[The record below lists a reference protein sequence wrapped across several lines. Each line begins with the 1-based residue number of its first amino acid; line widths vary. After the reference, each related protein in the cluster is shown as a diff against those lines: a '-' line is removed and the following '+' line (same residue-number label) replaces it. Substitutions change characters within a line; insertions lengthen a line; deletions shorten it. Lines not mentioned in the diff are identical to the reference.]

1 MRGACSL
8 VFALVVVVAAC
19 EPGAPPGAPATAPAG
34 AAARAPLPAQPP
46 PRATVRVG
54 YAPVYSLA
62 PTFIAQDKG
71 YFDAENLDV
80 QMEVIAS
87 GPEGFAATAAGHLE
101 ITTTSVAAAVLNAWA
116 TSVDIRMF
124 SAEQAYLADGPA
136 GTALVVRKE
145 LKDSG
150 QVTRVADLRGR
161 KVAINALGTATEWS
175 ADAALRTGGLTVAD
189 VELSPMN
196 FPDVIPALGNGAVD
210 AALAIEP
217 TATGS
222 VANGVG
228 EFLTTDFALG
238 AQITVLIANG
248 TWLKQRPDVA
258 ARYLVAYLRAARD
271 LYGDGWHRD
280 DNVAII
286 EKWTRLPAATLQ
298 RVLPIYCDPN
308 GVINVDSLAAQ
319 QAFYMERGYL
329 RYSAPLDLRGFLDDG
344 PRATA
349 VGRLGEFR
357 R

>member
-1 MRGACSL
+1 
-8 VFALVVVVAAC
+8 
-19 EPGAPPGAPATAPAG
+19 
-34 AAARAPLPAQPP
+34 
-46 PRATVRVG
+46 VG

-62 PTFIAQDKG
+62 PTFIARERG

-80 QMEVIAS
+80 QLEQIAS

-101 ITTTSVAAAVLNAWA
+101 VTTTSVAAAVLNAWA
-116 TSVDIRMF
+116 TGVDIRMF
-124 SAEQAYLADGPA
+124 AAEQAYLAGGPA
-136 GTALVVRKE
+136 GTALVGRKA

-150 QVTRVADLRGR
+150 QVTRVADLKGR

-189 VELSPMN
+189 VELEPMN
-196 FPDVIPALGNGAVD
+196 FPDVVPALANGAVD

-217 TATGS
+217 TATAS
-222 VANGVG
+222 VANGAG

-238 AQITVLIANG
+238 AQITVLIGNG

-258 ARYLVAYLRAARD
+258 TRYLAAYLRAARD

-280 DNVAII
+280 DNVAVI

-308 GVINVDSLAAQ
+308 GVIAVDSLEAQ

-329 RYSAPLDLRGFLDDG
+329 RYTAPLDLRSFVEDG
-344 PRATA
+344 PRAAA
-349 VGRLGEFR
+349 VARLGQFSPR
-357 R
+357 